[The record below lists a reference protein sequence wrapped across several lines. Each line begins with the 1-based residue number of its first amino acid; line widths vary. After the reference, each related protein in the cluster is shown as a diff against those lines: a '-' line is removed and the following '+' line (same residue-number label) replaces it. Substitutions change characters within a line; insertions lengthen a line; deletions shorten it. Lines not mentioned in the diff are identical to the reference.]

1 MCIDVGDHRVILLRR
16 RDDVAE
22 VVGGFLR
29 IDADLV
35 RKNSMN
41 HIVAGRVGDRV
52 KRAWLF
58 RQGAVD
64 NDQGVLSKRIGVT
77 RSTLARATHH
87 HHLINDLDGVRGS
100 T

>member
-1 MCIDVGDHRVILLRR
+1 MCVDVGDHRIVLLRR

-52 KRAWLF
+52 KRARLF

-64 NDQGVLSKRIGVT
+64 DNQRVLGKRIGVT
-77 RSTLARATHH
+77 RSTLARATHYH
-87 HHLINDLDGVRGS
+87 YLIDDLDGVRGS
-100 T
+100 A